1 MVDEVAVVDPVEVA
15 VEPSTTRTRR
25 RIGIA
30 GPVRSGL
37 GILVVVVA
45 WELLARTLFAGT
57 NLIAPPSGILDATID
72 NWSLYLRAA
81 RTTLWAAAR
90 GFLWG
95 NLVAIALG
103 ALVALAPISER
114 VVLRVA
120 LAVWCLP
127 LVAMGPLLRVVYG
140 PGEGP
145 QVTLAALAVFYTTLV
160 PLIVGLRAVPQ
171 SWTDLV
177 ASYGRGRVTSLHVVR
192 ARACLPYLFA
202 GLQVA
207 APAAFLGA
215 LVGEFTGAERGMG
228 LLTINAMR
236 ALQTD
241 ELWAVASISALL
253 AMAGYVLV
261 GAIGRRLVIGQPA
274 LLMAPPPARSASSLL
289 ARGARFTLEIGVTVA
304 VLLGMWIGLMALLDL
319 NPYFAKR
326 PADVWTY
333 LVTAPDAA
341 ANRQEIRDALG
352 STAQVAVPGYV
363 LGLALGATCAAA
375 FELWP
380 AVRRTATPFAVALR
394 CVPIVAIA
402 PLLVQAFG
410 RGAIG
415 TTMTVAIMTFFP
427 TLVACAHGLRQTS
440 GQVLDLYAVYDTGRL
455 RTLVSGQV
463 PGMAPAFFAAA
474 RIAVPA
480 TVLAATVAEWLATG
494 TGMGNLMA
502 LAAAN
507 SRYATLWSCVVAVT
521 VIASL
526 AYGVVAILE
535 RVVLRRVAP
544 EQLSW

>member
-1 MVDEVAVVDPVEVA
+1 MVDEVALVVPADVA
-15 VEPSTTRTRR
+15 AAPPDVRPPRRDIGSLLRT
-25 RIGIA
+25 
-30 GPVRSGL
+30 GL
-37 GILVVVVA
+37 GVVVVLVA
-45 WELLARTLFAGT
+45 WELLARTVLDGR
-57 NLIAPPSGILDATID
+57 NLIAPPTGIIEATID

-81 RTTLWAAAR
+81 RTTLGEAAR

-95 NLVAIALG
+95 NLVAAAL
-103 ALVALAPISER
+103 AAIVALAPITER

-140 PGEGP
+140 TGDGP

-160 PLIVGLRAVPQ
+160 PVIVGLRAVPQ

-177 ASYGRGRVTSLHVVR
+177 SSYGRGRLASLRLVR
-192 ARACLPYLFA
+192 ARACVPYLFA

-236 ALQTD
+236 GLRTD
-241 ELWAVASISALL
+241 ELWAVATISALI
-253 AMAGYVLV
+253 AMAGYVIV
-261 GAIGRRLVIGQPA
+261 GAIGRRLAIGQPA
-274 LLMAPPPARSASSLL
+274 LLMAPPPARAASSPFVRF
-289 ARGARFTLEIGVTVA
+289 ARSIVEIAITIA
-304 VLLGMWIGLMALLDL
+304 VLIGMWVGLMALLDL

-326 PADVWTY
+326 PGDVWTY
-333 LVTAPDAA
+333 LVSGPDAVS
-341 ANRQEIRDALG
+341 NRREILDALR

-415 TTMTVAIMTFFP
+415 TTTTVAIMTFFP
-427 TLVACAHGLRQTS
+427 TLVACAYGLRQTPA
-440 GQVLDLYAVYDTGRL
+440 QVLDLYAVYDTGRV
-455 RTLVSGQV
+455 RTLLSGQV

-502 LAAAN
+502 LTAAN
-507 SRYATLWSCVVAVT
+507 SRYATLWACVVVVT

-526 AYGVVAILE
+526 AYGAVTMLE
-535 RVVLRRVAP
+535 RVVLRRIAP
-544 EQLSW
+544 EQLTW

>member
-1 MVDEVAVVDPVEVA
+1 MALVVPADVAAAPPDGRPH
-15 VEPSTTRTRR
+15 RR
-25 RIGIA
+25 RAIGTL
-30 GPVRSGL
+30 VRTGF
-37 GILVVVVA
+37 GIVVVLVV
-45 WELLARTLFAGT
+45 WELLARTVLDGK
-57 NLIAPPSGILDATID
+57 NLIAPPTGILDAIID
-72 NWSLYLRAA
+72 NWRLYLRAA
-81 RTTLWAAAR
+81 RTTLGEAAQ

-95 NLVAIALG
+95 NLVAIALA

-140 PGEGP
+140 TGDGP
-145 QVTLAALAVFYTTLV
+145 QITLAALAVFYTTLV
-160 PLIVGLRAVPQ
+160 PVIVGLRAVPQ

-177 ASYGRGRVTSLHVVR
+177 ASYGRGRLASLQVVR
-192 ARACLPYLFA
+192 ARACVPYLFA

-236 ALQTD
+236 GLRTD
-241 ELWAVASISALL
+241 ELWAVATISALI
-253 AMAGYVLV
+253 AMTAYVLV
-261 GAIGRRLVIGQPA
+261 GAIGRRLAIGQPA
-274 LLMAPPPARSASSLL
+274 LLMAPPPARPASSWL
-289 ARGARFTLEIGVTVA
+289 ARVARFTLEVA
-304 VLLGMWIGLMALLDL
+304 ITIVVLIGMWVGLMALLDL

-326 PADVWTY
+326 PGDVWSY

-341 ANRQEIRDALG
+341 SNRREILDALG

-363 LGLALGATCAAA
+363 LGLGLGATFAAA

-380 AVRRTATPFAVALR
+380 SVRRTATPFAVALR

-427 TLVACAHGLRQTS
+427 TLVACTYGLRQTP

-455 RTLVSGQV
+455 RTLLSGQV

-480 TVLAATVAEWLATG
+480 TILAATVAEWLATG
-494 TGMGNLMA
+494 TGMGHLMA
-502 LAAAN
+502 LTAAN
-507 SRYATLWSCVVAVT
+507 SRYATLWACVVVVT
-521 VIASL
+521 VIATV
-526 AYGVVAILE
+526 AYGAVTMLE

-544 EQLSW
+544 EQLAW